1 MYLLKNKK
9 DKIQKSLLNIIEE
22 AKKINVSS
30 LHFNFIKNPDEWN
43 ENKEI
48 MIRSGIQFHWHN
60 HNYKSF
66 DEFLETLSS
75 RKRKLIKKERQ
86 CLKNN
91 NLTVKL
97 LSNDLIKEEHIN
109 FFYEC
114 YIDTTGRKWGST
126 YLTKSFFK
134 ELFNNFRHKILL
146 IVAFHEDKMV
156 ASAINFISKT
166 HLYGRLWGAK
176 YEIPFLH
183 FELCYYQAIDYAI
196 EHKIKI
202 VEAGAQGEHKLQR
215 GYVPTK
221 TWSSHW
227 IKDKEFRRAI
237 EGFLDK
243 EVKIIDNEKMNLEVL
258 TPYKN

>member
-1 MYLLKNKK
+1 MSIICKSHSFGEYIFDHSWADAYHRYGLNYYPKLQSAIPFTPVTGDRIIINKKVKNKK

-109 FFYEC
+109 L
-114 YIDTTGRKWGST
+114 WS
-126 YLTKSFFK
+126 
-134 ELFNNFRHKILL
+134 
-146 IVAFHEDKMV
+146 
-156 ASAINFISKT
+156 ASSK
-166 HLYGRLWGAK
+166 
-176 YEIPFLH
+176 
-183 FELCYYQAIDYAI
+183 
-196 EHKIKI
+196 
-202 VEAGAQGEHKLQR
+202 
-215 GYVPTK
+215 
-221 TWSSHW
+221 
-227 IKDKEFRRAI
+227 
-237 EGFLDK
+237 
-243 EVKIIDNEKMNLEVL
+243 N
-258 TPYKN
+258 